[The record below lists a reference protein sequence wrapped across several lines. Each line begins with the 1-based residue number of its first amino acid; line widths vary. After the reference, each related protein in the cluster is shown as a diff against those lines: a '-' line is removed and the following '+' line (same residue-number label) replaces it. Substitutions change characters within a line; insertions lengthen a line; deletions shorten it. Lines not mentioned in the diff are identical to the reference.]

1 MSPAGLFLSAPY
13 SEALFSLLT
22 FAGLAYYRNG
32 LFLAHVEGASQSARD
47 YSILLSGI
55 FLGLAT
61 TVRSNGLLNGFLFA
75 YDFLKIVPSLWT
87 LKISVSQFRRLAM
100 LGIGGV
106 LVAVGGLLPQWVAYQ
121 EYCQLPPTSSGV
133 ERRLWCTNTFPSIY
147 AWVQSS
153 YWNVGFLRYWTI
165 SNLPLFLLAA
175 PMLLVMVRSS
185 VWAFSSK
192 AVTSPSST
200 LSEQSRASISAMC
213 LRRFALPQLLL
224 SILAFTNYHVQI
236 ITRLSSGYVVWYW
249 WAALV
254 VGADDKQIKMG
265 KWRLQPGKL
274 MSRWMVMY
282 AIIQAGLFASF
293 LPPA

>member
-22 FAGLAYYRNG
+22 FAGFAYYRNG

-47 YSILLSGI
+47 YSVLVSSI
-55 FLGLAT
+55 FFGLAT

-75 YDFLKIVPSLWT
+75 YDILRIVPSLWT
-87 LKISVSQFRRLAM
+87 LKISVSQFRRLAV

-121 EYCQLPPTSSGV
+121 EYCQLPPSSGV

-147 AWVQSS
+147 AWVQSN

-175 PMLLVMVRSS
+175 PMLLVMVWSS
-185 VWAFSSK
+185 VWPFSSEEI
-192 AVTSPSST
+192 TSSSST
-200 LSEQSRASISAMC
+200 PSEESRAFVSAMC

-224 SILAFTNYHVQI
+224 SILALTSYHVQI

-254 VGADDKQIKMG
+254 VGADDKQIEVG

-274 MSRWMVMY
+274 MLRWMVMH